1 MTISEFES
9 YLQKGLGRA
18 ILLLRE
24 EADKEPFREAVWNHA
39 LHEPRYDGQCN
50 EPRGHYIKE
59 LFDCFPD
66 GDAMLSELFRF
77 YGEGKGDPQDR
88 WYYIDNVFD
97 LASERVE
104 GAEASLDSLY
114 HTLLEEL
121 LTLSNPLTDGR
132 DRERDSYLFAAKRR
146 YRLHRAALDEL
157 VRDGIALLQK
167 SERYDITF
175 FTDFF
180 DNDIRASKT
189 EEFQAIL
196 TSLENEDPTYN
207 AIIEDYRKESEEVPK
222 RWGPPKEDTF
232 VKPTNWREAID
243 YAIQKGQPKIPVNKS
258 FWQNLSAEDGAEIAR
273 LAEEES
279 DPERRFVLLWQM
291 CHYGEELLRQYPRD
305 PLPLI
310 AELESNTHITFP
322 YTSENQL
329 LWIIS
334 RVVAKINHPAVREFA
349 LRSLPHYAGK
359 HNSIS
364 FDCTVEALINNFQ
377 PEDSDTL
384 AAFVTSVTD
393 SDMLHAI
400 GVDII
405 YPAINPLI
413 PESVLLYLYENEP
426 CSSCRN
432 RVFLSLMARY
442 GDMTNLPEPLASIR
456 KEAQLDCDYG
466 TRLIARGQ
474 SIRKGEV

>member
-1 MTISEFES
+1 MTVNEFES

-18 ILLLRE
+18 VLLLRQE
-24 EADKEPFREAVWNHA
+24 PDKEPFRQAVWDHA
-39 LHEPRYDGQCN
+39 IHDPRYDRQCN
-50 EPRGHYIKE
+50 EPRGHYIKA
-59 LFDCFPD
+59 LFDCFLD
-66 GDAMLSELFRF
+66 GDAMLSELFRL

-104 GAEASLDSLY
+104 GAEISLDGLY
-114 HTLLEEL
+114 HTLFEEL

-132 DRERDSYLFAAKRR
+132 DRERDDYLFASERR
-146 YRLHRAALDEL
+146 HRLHRAVLEEL
-157 VRDGIALLQK
+157 VRDGVALLQK
-167 SERYDITF
+167 SERYDITD

-180 DNDIRASKT
+180 DNCIRVSET
-189 EEFQAIL
+189 EEFKAIL
-196 TSLENEDPTYN
+196 AALENETPPYKAFLD
-207 AIIEDYRKESEEVPK
+207 DYRKESEELPK

-232 VKPTNWREAID
+232 IKPTNWREAID
-243 YAIQKGQPKIPVNKS
+243 YAIQKENSRIPVNKTL
-258 FWQNLSAEDGAEIAR
+258 WQNLSAEDGAEIAR
-273 LAEEES
+273 LVEEES
-279 DPERRFVLLWQM
+279 DPERRFVLLWQL

-310 AELESNTHITFP
+310 AELESSAHITFP
-322 YTSENQL
+322 YTSENKL
-329 LWIIS
+329 LWGLS
-334 RVVAKINHPAVREFA
+334 RVVAKIRHPAVREFA
-349 LRSLPHYAGK
+349 LRLLPHYAEK
-359 HNSIS
+359 HGSIS
-364 FDCTVEALINNFQ
+364 FHCIVKALINNLQ
-377 PEDSDTL
+377 PEDADTL

-405 YPAINPLI
+405 YPAIHSLI

-474 SIRKGEV
+474 SIQKGQ